1 VPAPDDLQWEMMPDP
16 KQRFTD
22 RVENYI
28 RYRPSYP
35 EEVLHLLQSECGLT
49 PKSVVAD
56 IGSGTG
62 ILSKLFLK
70 NGNKVYGVEP
80 NAEMSAA
87 GERLLAEYKNFT
99 STAGS
104 AEQTRLSAGSVDIV
118 AAGQAFHWFD
128 RPRTRAEF
136 KRILKPGGWVVLL
149 WNNRLTDTT
158 PFLRAYEDLLMR
170 CSTDYA
176 LVDHKNIT
184 GEVLQEFFQHCNF
197 KLKVFPN
204 RQVFDFE
211 GLRGRALS
219 SSYIPAEGHS
229 SHAAFFEELKTMFAA
244 YNTQG
249 LVTFEYETQVY
260 YGRF

>member
-1 VPAPDDLQWEMMPDP
+1 MMPDP

-35 EEVLHLLQSECGLT
+35 AEVIELLRSECGLT

-62 ILSKLFLK
+62 ILSQLFLH
-70 NGNKVYGVEP
+70 NGNQVYGVEP
-80 NAEMSAA
+80 NAEMCAA
-87 GERLLAEYKNFT
+87 GERLLAEYKSF
-99 STAGS
+99 SSIPGS
-104 AEQTRLSAGSVDIV
+104 AEQIRLPAASVDFV
-118 AAGQAFHWFD
+118 VAGQAFHWFD
-128 RPRTRAEF
+128 RPRARAEF
-136 KRILKPGGWVVLL
+136 GRILKPGGWVVLL

-170 CSTDYA
+170 CGTDYA

-184 GEVLQEFFQHCNF
+184 GEVLQEFFHPRGF
-197 KLKVFPN
+197 KLKAFPN
-204 RQVFDFE
+204 RQVFDFD

-219 SSYIPAEGHS
+219 SSYIPAEGHP
-229 SHAAFFEELKTMFAA
+229 SHAPFMQELKAIFEA
-244 YNTQG
+244 YNSSG
-249 LVTFEYETQVY
+249 AVTFEYETQVY
-260 YGRF
+260 YGQLS